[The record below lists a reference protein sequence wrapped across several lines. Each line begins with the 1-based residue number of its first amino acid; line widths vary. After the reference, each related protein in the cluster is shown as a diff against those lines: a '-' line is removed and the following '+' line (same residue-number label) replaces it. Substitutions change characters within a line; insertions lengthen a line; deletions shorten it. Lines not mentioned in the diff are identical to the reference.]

1 MFDRLRRLF
10 RNIRALFERRHP
22 PVTPSMGAPSTPA
35 PTAYPIE
42 VRKVSDRALLA
53 GALDIVRPQA
63 PSAAGE
69 PLAQVDAIEAA
80 KAAVGT
86 AVEAVDAAVEAVK
99 IAAKPRREE
108 RDKMRRRLERNRLRY
123 DIFVEPKG
131 PALEKQTRAPA
142 PPRPKLQ
149 IVPPPEPTPSLDYPE
164 LLIAEETKRGDEVLI
179 KEQEIY
185 GEFTFRDTILDQLE
199 RYFVY
204 LKRMKKHD
212 ADSYVFYKKV
222 GITLLPL
229 ASTFMTDVQFR
240 GKHDPEDKSPRKYPP
255 TLPSWFKQVRPAFGC
270 FAFGTNSYLEKTE
283 DEESKERP
291 GRRKWHPRFMYF
303 CKYAS
308 PPPEL
313 QPMSGGDIYKLT
325 IWFDT
330 HDPKMA
336 KRMGGGHPYEF
347 GVFVSRDGDDLALL
361 KSLKTETMQLY
372 AKRNRRG
379 GKRGLKRSLD
389 VRSIPI
395 RAWSIPK
402 DFVRWAKIHNETPDQ
417 FFIGLFCDTM
427 RRWEQAGFSMI
438 KVHVQKDDMTAVFG
452 VDVHRLG
459 YFFQD
464 RDIELTETGV
474 KKRIFHIVRPHER
487 MTKEGKKTVP
497 FHFRGLREFDWAG
510 YHVRI
515 TVPRPDLSI
524 RDFDVGSHD
533 EYWMDPKDKSDWVL
547 MPELA
552 ERLVALEEKY
562 ER

>member
-1 MFDRLRRLF
+1 MMFDRLRRLF
-10 RNIRALFERRHP
+10 QNIRALFQRRHP
-22 PVTPSMGAPSTPA
+22 PVRPSMGAVSIPMTPA
-35 PTAYPIE
+35 PP
-42 VRKVSDRALLA
+42 
-53 GALDIVRPQA
+53 A
-63 PSAAGE
+63 PAPPPWA
-69 PLAQVDAIEAA
+69 PVD
-80 KAAVGT
+80 AAVGT
-86 AVEAVDAAVEAVK
+86 YVQ
-99 IAAKPRREE
+99 
-108 RDKMRRRLERNRLRY
+108 RDKERRRLERNRLRY
-123 DIFVEPKG
+123 DVFVKPKG
-131 PALEKQTRAPA
+131 PEPEKQTRAPPA
-142 PPRPKLQ
+142 PRPKVEIL
-149 IVPPPEPTPSLDYPE
+149 PPAVEPSPSLDDHNEP
-164 LLIAEETKRGDEVLI
+164 LIVEETKRGDLVLI

-185 GEFTFRDTILDQLE
+185 GEFTFRDTILDQLD

-240 GKHDPEDKSPRKYPP
+240 GKRDPEDRSPRKKPP
-255 TLPSWFKQVRPAFGC
+255 TLPVWFKQARPAFGC
-270 FAFGTNSYLEKTE
+270 FAYGTNSYLEKNE
-283 DEESKERP
+283 DDDTSSRL
-291 GRRKWHPRFMYF
+291 GRRWHPRFMYF
-303 CKYAS
+303 VKYS
-308 PPPEL
+308 VPPPEL

-347 GVFVSRDGDDLALL
+347 GVFVSRSGDHLVLL
-361 KSLKTETMQLY
+361 KSLKTEARRLF

-379 GKRGLKRSLD
+379 GKRGLKRNLD
-389 VRSIPI
+389 VQSIPV

-402 DFVRWAKIHNETPDQ
+402 DFVRWAKTHNETPDQ
-417 FFIGLFCDTM
+417 FFIGLFCDTI
-427 RRWEQAGFSMI
+427 RRWEMAGFSMI
-438 KVHVQKDDMTAVFG
+438 KVHVQRDDMTAVFG

-464 RDIELTETGV
+464 RDIELTESGV

-487 MTKEGKKTVP
+487 MTKEGKKAVP

-515 TVPRPDLSI
+515 TVPHGDLSI
-524 RDFDVGSHD
+524 REFDVGSSD
-533 EYWMDPKDKSDWVL
+533 SYWMDPKDKDDWVF

-552 ERLVALEEKY
+552 ERLVALEEKH